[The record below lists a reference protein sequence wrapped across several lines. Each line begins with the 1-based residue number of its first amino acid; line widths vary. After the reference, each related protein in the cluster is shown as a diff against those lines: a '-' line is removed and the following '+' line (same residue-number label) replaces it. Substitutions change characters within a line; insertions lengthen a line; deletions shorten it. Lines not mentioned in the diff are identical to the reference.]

1 MIKFSIVTITYNA
14 GACLQRT
21 LDSVISQHH
30 PHIEHIIVD
39 GASKDNTIEMAYS
52 YEKQSLQKDNGHK
65 VRIVSEP
72 DRGIYDAMNKGLR
85 MATGD
90 YICFLNAGDFF
101 PAPNTLDIII
111 EKGGLESTA
120 SPVWPA
126 VIYGRTDIVDNN
138 GRFLHPRR
146 LVPPKKLS
154 WRSFRYGMLVC
165 HQAFYARLDIARSI
179 EYDTRYR
186 FSADVDW
193 CIRVMK
199 EAARRQLPLTYADA
213 VVANYTEEGQSTIN
227 HRASLRERYQVMVCH
242 YGKIT
247 TALMHLWF
255 AVRTIFKIKKCNI

>member
-14 GACLQRT
+14 EACLQRT
-21 LDSVISQHH
+21 LDSVLAQHH
-30 PHIEHIIVD
+30 PHVEHIIVD
-39 GASKDNTIEMAYS
+39 GASKDNTLTLAYS
-52 YEKQSLQKDNGHK
+52 YEKLSSEKHNGHK

-72 DRGIYDAMNKGLR
+72 DKGIYDAMNKGLL

-101 PAPNTLDIII
+101 PSPDTLDLII
-111 EKGGLESTA
+111 EKGGLEKA
-120 SPVWPA
+120 PSPVWPA

-138 GRFLHPRR
+138 GRYLHPRR
-146 LVPPKKLS
+146 HVPPKKLT
-154 WRSFRYGMLVC
+154 WRSFRHGMLVC
-165 HQAFYARLDIARSI
+165 HQAFYARLDIARGI

-199 EAARRQLPLTYADA
+199 EAARRHLPLTYVDA

-227 HRASLRERYQVMVCH
+227 HRASLRERYKIMERH
-242 YGKIT
+242 YGRLS
-247 TALMHLWF
+247 TALMHIWF
-255 AVRTIFKIKKCNI
+255 AVRAVLFCP

>member
-39 GASKDNTIEMAYS
+39 GASKDNTLEMAYS
-52 YEKQSLQKDNGHK
+52 YERQSLQKDNGHK

-165 HQAFYARLDIARSI
+165 HQAF
-179 EYDTRYR
+179 
-186 FSADVDW
+186 
-193 CIRVMK
+193 
-199 EAARRQLPLTYADA
+199 
-213 VVANYTEEGQSTIN
+213 
-227 HRASLRERYQVMVCH
+227 
-242 YGKIT
+242 
-247 TALMHLWF
+247 
-255 AVRTIFKIKKCNI
+255 